1 MEPKNF
7 WKEMQRLCKQ
17 RGGTCDDSEC
27 GYDCPLCAL
36 PCCAAVVC
44 VGMYIIKRLAMAE
57 KAENILLESVAMT
70 LPVEEEP

>member
-1 MEPKNF
+1 MEPKSF

-36 PCCAAVVC
+36 PLLGHCAVPAVWPQHA
-44 VGMYIIKRLAMAE
+44 G
-57 KAENILLESVAMT
+57 
-70 LPVEEEP
+70 

>member
-36 PCCAAVVC
+36 PTVRTA
-44 VGMYIIKRLAMAE
+44 
-57 KAENILLESVAMT
+57 LLR
-70 LPVEEEP
+70 

>member
-17 RGGTCDDSEC
+17 RGGTCDDSER

-36 PCCAAVVC
+36 PCCADRKNH
-44 VGMYIIKRLAMAE
+44 GKR
-57 KAENILLESVAMT
+57 NSYRFCRNVYRR
-70 LPVEEEP
+70 

>member
-36 PCCAAVVC
+36 PCCADRKTMASVTATETQRQPYFGLREVYTR
-44 VGMYIIKRLAMAE
+44 GEKQTLAE
-57 KAENILLESVAMT
+57 
-70 LPVEEEP
+70 